1 MDVGKRITLFREKKG
16 ITVNRLANEAGISQS
31 YLREV
36 ELGKKKPTVE
46 TLSFV
51 CEALGITLKDFFDDG
66 SISRLETDELSA
78 ALFRLTPEQR
88 KRLVE
93 FLNSLNP

>member
-1 MDVGKRITLFREKKG
+1 MDVGKRITWFREKKG
-16 ITVNRLANEAGISQS
+16 ITVNKLANEAGISQS

-66 SISRLETDELSA
+66 SVSRLETDELGA

-88 KRLVE
+88 KRLAE
-93 FLNSLNP
+93 FLNSLNF

>member
-1 MDVGKRITLFREKKG
+1 MDVGKRITWFREKKG
-16 ITVNRLANEAGISQS
+16 ITVNKLANEAGISQS

-66 SISRLETDELSA
+66 SISRLETDKLDA

-88 KRLVE
+88 KRLAE
-93 FLNSLNP
+93 FLNSLNS

>member
-1 MDVGKRITLFREKKG
+1 MDVGKRITWFREKKG
-16 ITVNRLANEAGISQS
+16 ITVNKLANEAGISQS

-66 SISRLETDELSA
+66 SVSRLETDELGA

-88 KRLVE
+88 KRLAE
-93 FLNSLNP
+93 FLNSLNS